1 MAELH
6 AVFGDMTFSNRQN
19 RDRSVAEMT
28 RLAGA
33 QGFETPTAPVF
44 PDYPMGMTTVGTTG
58 AKFCYTHTS
67 EAVVDAALAALNAY
81 FAANGRADGSF
92 GSARISD

>member
-6 AVFGDMTFSNRQN
+6 AVYGDMTFNSRKN
-19 RDRSVAEMT
+19 RDDSVQQMT
-28 RLAGA
+28 SLAAA
-33 QGFETPTAPVF
+33 QGFEVPTAAVF
-44 PDYPMGMTTVGTTG
+44 PDYPLGMTNVGTTG

-67 EAVVDAALAALNAY
+67 EPVVDAALASLNAY

-92 GSARISD
+92 GSQRISD